1 MVKFL
6 ISNRWV
12 GSVSLRI
19 PDEIIQKIKNE
30 NDVVDIV
37 SEVVRLKRSG
47 KNYMGLCPF
56 HKEKSPSF
64 SVSSD
69 KQIYKCFGCGEA
81 GNVFTFLM
89 KYRNMDFIEAVKYLA
104 DRANIT
110 IEYNDDKTRAY
121 EEQKKRL
128 YKLNVE
134 AARFFYSNLVKN
146 KKAQKYFTARGISV
160 STMKRFGLGFA
171 PDSWHSLLDGL
182 KRKGY
187 TELDMLNLGLII
199 KSEKGN
205 MYDRF
210 RNRIMFPVFD
220 YSGRVIGFGGRV
232 LDDSKPKYLNS
243 PESLIFQKG
252 INLYGLNFALKN
264 KSNRTF
270 IIVEGYMDCISLHQ
284 YGITNV
290 VASLG
295 TALTE
300 RQAKLLRRY
309 ADKIIMAYDADG
321 AGQAAT
327 IRGMEILRKEGL
339 DVRIMSMPSGKD
351 PDEFIRANGKEA
363 FLRIADKAMSLIDY
377 KIKKAAEGVNFN
389 DSQEVIKYIKKAT
402 EVLAELNPVEK
413 DVYIKR
419 MSQETGV
426 KEQAIY
432 DLLKGQL
439 NNSSKEA
446 SNMNTMPT
454 FGQKL
459 YVEPAHVKAE
469 RNLLKLMTI
478 DDECYKYIIENLS
491 QDMFIMEGHKK
502 VFDLIVEG
510 KNKEVADLNRYVE
523 DRCDD
528 VESSK
533 EWVEISNL
541 ELIEDDFENKQ
552 LIIDYISEIKK
563 YQLENSKKQIIQK
576 IRQCEAKG
584 MIEESLKLAQELM
597 EIKRKMEKS

>member
-1 MVKFL
+1 MGK
-6 ISNRWV
+6 
-12 GSVSLRI
+12 VSLRI
-19 PDEIIQKIKNE
+19 PDEIIQKVKNE

-47 KNYMGLCPF
+47 RNYMGLCPF
-56 HKEKSPSF
+56 HKEKTPSF
-64 SVSSD
+64 SVSPD
-69 KQIYKCFGCGEA
+69 KQIYKCFGCGET

-104 DRANIT
+104 DRANIA
-110 IEYNDDKTRAY
+110 IEYDDDKTRAF
-121 EEQKKRL
+121 EQEKNRL

-134 AARFFYSNLVKN
+134 AARFFYSNLVKS
-146 KKAQKYFTARGISV
+146 KKAQEYFRARGISV

-171 PDSWHSLLDGL
+171 PDSWHSLHNAL
-182 KRKGY
+182 KAKGY

-210 RNRIMFPVFD
+210 RNRVIFPVFD

-252 INLYGLNFALKN
+252 VNLYGLNFALKN
-264 KSNRTF
+264 NKDRTF

-309 ADKIIMAYDADG
+309 ADKIIMSYDADG

-327 IRGMEILRKEGL
+327 IRGMEVLRKEGL
-339 DVRIMSMPSGKD
+339 DVRILTIPSGKD

-363 FLRIADKAMSLIDY
+363 FLRLIDNALPLLDY

-389 DSQEVIKYIKKAT
+389 DSEEVIKYIKKVT
-402 EVLAELNPVEK
+402 DVLAELNPVEK
-413 DVYIKR
+413 DVYIKKI
-419 MSQETGV
+419 SQDTGI

-439 NNSSKEA
+439 NNGSDEA
-446 SNMNTMPT
+446 NSMNTIPS

-459 YVEPAHVKAE
+459 YVEPAHIKAE
-469 RNLLKLMTI
+469 RNLLKLMSI
-478 DDECYKYIIENLS
+478 NDECCKYIIENLS
-491 QDMFIMEGHKK
+491 KDMFIMEGHKK
-502 VFDLIVEG
+502 IFDLIVEG
-510 KNKEVADLNRYVE
+510 KNNEVTDLNKYVE

-528 VESSK
+528 AESSK
-533 EWVEISNL
+533 EWVEISDL
-541 ELIEDDFENKQ
+541 ELIEDDYENKQ
-552 LIIDYISEIKK
+552 LIIDYIDEIKR
-563 YQLENSKKQIIQK
+563 YQLENSKKQIIEK
-576 IRQCEAKG
+576 IRECEAKG
-584 MIEESLKLAQELM
+584 MIEESLKLAQELI

>member
-1 MVKFL
+1 
-6 ISNRWV
+6 
-12 GSVSLRI
+12 LRI

-264 KSNRTF
+264 KSNRIF

>member
-47 KNYMGLCPF
+47 RNYMGLCPF

-134 AARFFYSNLVKN
+134 AARFFYSNLVKK
-146 KKAQKYFTARGISV
+146 KKAQEYFTARGISV

>member
-134 AARFFYSNLVKN
+134 AARFFYSNLVKK
-146 KKAQKYFTARGISV
+146 KKAQEYFTARGISV

>member
-1 MVKFL
+1 M
-6 ISNRWV
+6 
-12 GSVSLRI
+12 
-19 PDEIIQKIKNE
+19 PDEIIQKVKNE

-47 KNYMGLCPF
+47 RNYMGLCPF
-56 HKEKSPSF
+56 HKEKTPSF
-64 SVSSD
+64 SVSPD
-69 KQIYKCFGCGEA
+69 KQIYKCFGCGET

-104 DRANIT
+104 DRANIA
-110 IEYNDDKTRAY
+110 IEYDDDKTRAF
-121 EEQKKRL
+121 EQEKNRL

-134 AARFFYSNLVKN
+134 AARFFYSNLVKS
-146 KKAQKYFTARGISV
+146 KKAQEYFRARGISV

-171 PDSWHSLLDGL
+171 PDSWHSLHNAL
-182 KRKGY
+182 KAKGY

-210 RNRIMFPVFD
+210 RNRVIFPVFD

-252 INLYGLNFALKN
+252 VNLYGLNFALKN
-264 KSNRTF
+264 NKDRTF

-309 ADKIIMAYDADG
+309 ADKIIMSYDADG

-327 IRGMEILRKEGL
+327 IRGMEVLRKEGL
-339 DVRIMSMPSGKD
+339 DVRILTIPSGKD

-363 FLRIADKAMSLIDY
+363 FLRLIDNALPLLDY

-389 DSQEVIKYIKKAT
+389 DSEEVIKYIKKVT
-402 EVLAELNPVEK
+402 DVLAELNPVEK
-413 DVYIKR
+413 DVYIKKI
-419 MSQETGV
+419 SQDTGI

-439 NNSSKEA
+439 NNGSDEA
-446 SNMNTMPT
+446 NSMNTIPS

-459 YVEPAHVKAE
+459 YVEPAHIKAE
-469 RNLLKLMTI
+469 RNLLKLMSI
-478 DDECYKYIIENLS
+478 NDECCKYIIENLS
-491 QDMFIMEGHKK
+491 KDMFIMEGHKK
-502 VFDLIVEG
+502 IFDLIVEG
-510 KNKEVADLNRYVE
+510 KNNEVTDLNKYVE

-528 VESSK
+528 AESSK
-533 EWVEISNL
+533 EWVEISDL
-541 ELIEDDFENKQ
+541 ELIEDDYENKQ
-552 LIIDYISEIKK
+552 LIIDYIDEIKR
-563 YQLENSKKQIIQK
+563 YQLENSKKQIIEK
-576 IRQCEAKG
+576 IKECEAKG
-584 MIEESLKLAQELM
+584 MIEESLKLAQELI

>member
-1 MVKFL
+1 
-6 ISNRWV
+6 V
-12 GSVSLRI
+12 GKVSLRI
-19 PDEIIQKIKNE
+19 PDEIIQKVKNE

-47 KNYMGLCPF
+47 RNYMGLCPF
-56 HKEKSPSF
+56 HKEKTPSF
-64 SVSSD
+64 SVSPD
-69 KQIYKCFGCGEA
+69 KQIYKCFGCGET

-104 DRANIT
+104 DRANIA
-110 IEYNDDKTRAY
+110 IEYDDDKTRAF
-121 EEQKKRL
+121 EQEKNRL

-134 AARFFYSNLVKN
+134 AARFFYSNLVKS
-146 KKAQKYFTARGISV
+146 KKAQEYFRARGISV

-171 PDSWHSLLDGL
+171 PDSWHSLHNAL
-182 KRKGY
+182 KAKGY

-210 RNRIMFPVFD
+210 RNRVIFPVFD

-252 INLYGLNFALKN
+252 VNLYGLNFALKN
-264 KSNRTF
+264 NKDRTF

-309 ADKIIMAYDADG
+309 ADKIIMSYDADG

-327 IRGMEILRKEGL
+327 IRGMEVLRKEGL
-339 DVRIMSMPSGKD
+339 DVRILTIPSGKD

-363 FLRIADKAMSLIDY
+363 FLRLIDNALPLLDY

-389 DSQEVIKYIKKAT
+389 DSEEVIKYIKKVT
-402 EVLAELNPVEK
+402 DVLAELNPVEK
-413 DVYIKR
+413 DVYIKKI
-419 MSQETGV
+419 SQDTGI

-439 NNSSKEA
+439 NNGSDEA
-446 SNMNTMPT
+446 NSMNTIPS

-459 YVEPAHVKAE
+459 YVEPAHIKAE
-469 RNLLKLMTI
+469 RNLLKLMSI
-478 DDECYKYIIENLS
+478 NDECCKYIIENLS
-491 QDMFIMEGHKK
+491 KDMFIMEGHKK
-502 VFDLIVEG
+502 IFDLIVEG
-510 KNKEVADLNRYVE
+510 KNNEVTDLNKYVE

-528 VESSK
+528 AESSK
-533 EWVEISNL
+533 EWVEISDL
-541 ELIEDDFENKQ
+541 ELIEDDYENKQ
-552 LIIDYISEIKK
+552 LIIDYIDEIKR
-563 YQLENSKKQIIQK
+563 YQLENSKKQIIEK
-576 IRQCEAKG
+576 IRECEAKG
-584 MIEESLKLAQELM
+584 MIEESLKLAQELI

>member
-1 MVKFL
+1 M
-6 ISNRWV
+6 
-12 GSVSLRI
+12 RI
-19 PDEIIQKIKNE
+19 PDEIIQKVKNE

-47 KNYMGLCPF
+47 RNYMGLCPF
-56 HKEKSPSF
+56 HKEKTPSF
-64 SVSSD
+64 SVSPD
-69 KQIYKCFGCGEA
+69 KQIYKCFGCGET

-104 DRANIT
+104 DRANIA
-110 IEYNDDKTRAY
+110 IEYDDDKTRAF
-121 EEQKKRL
+121 EQEKNRL

-134 AARFFYSNLVKN
+134 AARFFYSNLVKS
-146 KKAQKYFTARGISV
+146 KKAQEYFRARGISV

-171 PDSWHSLLDGL
+171 PDSWHSLHNAL
-182 KRKGY
+182 KAKGY

-210 RNRIMFPVFD
+210 RNRVIFPVFD

-252 INLYGLNFALKN
+252 VNLYGLNFALKN
-264 KSNRTF
+264 NKDRTF

-309 ADKIIMAYDADG
+309 ADKIIMSYDADG

-327 IRGMEILRKEGL
+327 IRGMEVLRKEGL
-339 DVRIMSMPSGKD
+339 DVRILTIPSGKD

-363 FLRIADKAMSLIDY
+363 FLRLIDNALPLLDY

-389 DSQEVIKYIKKAT
+389 DSEEVIKYIKKVT
-402 EVLAELNPVEK
+402 DVLAELNPVEK
-413 DVYIKR
+413 DVYIKKI
-419 MSQETGV
+419 SQDTGI

-439 NNSSKEA
+439 NNGSDEA
-446 SNMNTMPT
+446 NSMNTIPS

-459 YVEPAHVKAE
+459 YVEPAHIKAE
-469 RNLLKLMTI
+469 RNLLKLMSI
-478 DDECYKYIIENLS
+478 NDECCKYIIENLS
-491 QDMFIMEGHKK
+491 KDMFIMEGHKK
-502 VFDLIVEG
+502 IFDLIVEG
-510 KNKEVADLNRYVE
+510 KNNEVTDLNKYVE

-528 VESSK
+528 AESSK
-533 EWVEISNL
+533 EWVEISDL
-541 ELIEDDFENKQ
+541 ELIEDDYENKQ
-552 LIIDYISEIKK
+552 LIIDYIDEIKR
-563 YQLENSKKQIIQK
+563 YQLENSKKQIIEK
-576 IRQCEAKG
+576 IRECEAKG
-584 MIEESLKLAQELM
+584 MIEESLKLAQELI

>member
-47 KNYMGLCPF
+47 RNYMGLCPF

-134 AARFFYSNLVKN
+134 AARFFYSNLVKK
-146 KKAQKYFTARGISV
+146 KKAQEYFTARGISV

-264 KSNRTF
+264 KSNRIF

>member
-1 MVKFL
+1 
-6 ISNRWV
+6 V

-264 KSNRTF
+264 KSNRIF

>member
-1 MVKFL
+1 MG
-6 ISNRWV
+6 N
-12 GSVSLRI
+12 VSLRI
-19 PDEIIQKIKNE
+19 PDEIIQKVKSE

-47 KNYMGLCPF
+47 RNYMGLCPF

-64 SVSSD
+64 SVSPD
-69 KQIYKCFGCGEA
+69 KQIYKCFGCGET

-89 KYRNMDFIEAVKYLA
+89 KYRNMGFIEAVKYLA
-104 DRANIT
+104 DRANIA
-110 IEYNDDKTRAY
+110 IEYDDDKTRAF
-121 EEQKKRL
+121 EEEKKRL

-146 KKAQKYFTARGISV
+146 KKAQEYFTARGISV

-171 PDSWHSLLDGL
+171 PDSWHSLLNAL
-182 KRKGY
+182 KAKGY
-187 TELDMLNLGLII
+187 TELDMLSLGLII

-210 RNRIMFPVFD
+210 RNRVMFPVFD
-220 YSGRVIGFGGRV
+220 YSGKVIGFGGRV

-252 INLYGLNFALKN
+252 VNLYGLNFALKN
-264 KSNRTF
+264 KNDRTF

-309 ADKIIMAYDADG
+309 ADKIVMSYDADG

-327 IRGMEILRKEGL
+327 IRGMEVLRKEGL
-339 DVRIMSMPSGKD
+339 DVRILTIPSGKD

-363 FLRIADKAMSLIDY
+363 FLRLVDNALPLLDY

-389 DSQEVIKYIKKAT
+389 DSEEVIKYIKT
-402 EVLAELNPVEK
+402 VTDVLAELNPVEK
-413 DVYIKR
+413 DVYIKKI
-419 MSQETGV
+419 SQETGI

-432 DLLKGQL
+432 DLLKNQL
-439 NNSSKEA
+439 NNSLEEA
-446 SNMNTMPT
+446 SGMNTIPT

-459 YVEPAHVKAE
+459 YVEPAHTKAE
-469 RNLLKLMTI
+469 RNLLKLMSI
-478 DDECYKYIIENLS
+478 NDECYKYIIENLS
-491 QDMFIMEGHKK
+491 KDMCIMEGHKK
-502 VFDLIVEG
+502 IYDLIVEG
-510 KNKEVADLNRYVE
+510 KSKEIADLSKYVE

-541 ELIEDDFENKQ
+541 ELIEDDFENKE
-552 LIIDYISEIKK
+552 LIIDYISEIKR
-563 YQLENSKKQIIQK
+563 YQLENSKKQIIEK
-576 IRQCEAKG
+576 IRECEAKG

>member
-1 MVKFL
+1 MKFL

-47 KNYMGLCPF
+47 RNYMGLCPF

-264 KSNRTF
+264 KSNRIF

>member
-1 MVKFL
+1 M
-6 ISNRWV
+6 
-12 GSVSLRI
+12 RI

-47 KNYMGLCPF
+47 RNYMGLCPF

-134 AARFFYSNLVKN
+134 AARFFYSNLVKK
-146 KKAQKYFTARGISV
+146 KKAQEYFTARGISV

>member
-1 MVKFL
+1 VVKFL

-47 KNYMGLCPF
+47 RNYMGLCPF

-264 KSNRTF
+264 KSNRIF

>member
-1 MVKFL
+1 MKFL

-47 KNYMGLCPF
+47 RNYMGLCPF

>member
-1 MVKFL
+1 MKFL

-47 KNYMGLCPF
+47 RNYMGLCPF

-110 IEYNDDKTRAY
+110 IEYNDDKTRVY

-264 KSNRTF
+264 KSNRIF

>member
-134 AARFFYSNLVKN
+134 AARFFYSNLVKK
-146 KKAQKYFTARGISV
+146 KKAQEYFTARGISV

-264 KSNRTF
+264 KSNRIF

>member
-1 MVKFL
+1 MKFL

-47 KNYMGLCPF
+47 RNYMGLCPF

-110 IEYNDDKTRAY
+110 IEYNDDKTRVY

-134 AARFFYSNLVKN
+134 AARFFYSNLVKK
-146 KKAQKYFTARGISV
+146 KKAQEYFTARGISV

>member
-1 MVKFL
+1 
-6 ISNRWV
+6 
-12 GSVSLRI
+12 LRI

-47 KNYMGLCPF
+47 RNYMGLCPF

-134 AARFFYSNLVKN
+134 AARFFYSNLVKK

>member
-47 KNYMGLCPF
+47 RNYMGLCPF

>member
-1 MVKFL
+1 MGK
-6 ISNRWV
+6 
-12 GSVSLRI
+12 VSLRI
-19 PDEIIQKIKNE
+19 PDEIIQKVKNE

-47 KNYMGLCPF
+47 RNYMGLCPF
-56 HKEKSPSF
+56 HKEKTPSF
-64 SVSSD
+64 SVSPD
-69 KQIYKCFGCGEA
+69 KQIYKCFGCGET

-104 DRANIT
+104 DRANIA
-110 IEYNDDKTRAY
+110 IEYDDDKTRAF
-121 EEQKKRL
+121 EQEKNRL

-134 AARFFYSNLVKN
+134 AARFFYSNLVKS
-146 KKAQKYFTARGISV
+146 KKAQEYFRARGISV

-171 PDSWHSLLDGL
+171 PDSWHSLHNAL
-182 KRKGY
+182 KAKGY

-210 RNRIMFPVFD
+210 RNRVIFPVFD

-252 INLYGLNFALKN
+252 VNLYGLNFALKN
-264 KSNRTF
+264 NKDRTF

-309 ADKIIMAYDADG
+309 ADKIIMSYDADG

-327 IRGMEILRKEGL
+327 IRGMEVLRKEGL
-339 DVRIMSMPSGKD
+339 DVRILTIPSGKD

-363 FLRIADKAMSLIDY
+363 FLRLIDNALPLLDY

-389 DSQEVIKYIKKAT
+389 DSEEVIKYIKKVT
-402 EVLAELNPVEK
+402 DVLAELNPVEK
-413 DVYIKR
+413 DVYIKKI
-419 MSQETGV
+419 SQDTGI

-439 NNSSKEA
+439 NNGSDEA
-446 SNMNTMPT
+446 NSMNTIPS

-459 YVEPAHVKAE
+459 YVEPAHIKAE
-469 RNLLKLMTI
+469 RNLLKLMSI
-478 DDECYKYIIENLS
+478 NDECCKYIIENLS
-491 QDMFIMEGHKK
+491 KDMFIMEGHKK
-502 VFDLIVEG
+502 IFDLIVEG
-510 KNKEVADLNRYVE
+510 KNNEVTDLNKYVE

-528 VESSK
+528 AESSK
-533 EWVEISNL
+533 EWVEISDL
-541 ELIEDDFENKQ
+541 ELIEDDYENKQ
-552 LIIDYISEIKK
+552 LIIDYIDEIKR
-563 YQLENSKKQIIQK
+563 YQLENSKKQIIEK
-576 IRQCEAKG
+576 IKECEAKG
-584 MIEESLKLAQELM
+584 MIEESLKLAQELI

>member
-1 MVKFL
+1 MKFL

-264 KSNRTF
+264 KSNRIF